1 MGIGAQCEL
10 KGTIEAVIGI
20 LPSIGMKV
28 LGESRQDRQEMRAI
42 RGVQLADRTAEE
54 EASLSYL
61 WITAAERGEV
71 DT

>member
-10 KGTIEAVIGI
+10 KGTIEAVIGT

-42 RGVQLADRTAEE
+42 RGVQSAGRTAEE
-54 EASLSYL
+54 EPSVSYL
-61 WITAAERGEV
+61 WTTAAERGEL

>member
-10 KGTIEAVIGI
+10 KGTIEAVIGT

-28 LGESRQDRQEMRAI
+28 LGESRQDRQEMRAV
-42 RGVQLADRTAEE
+42 RGVQSAEQPIKE
-54 EASLSYL
+54 PSVSYL
-61 WITAAERGEV
+61 WTTAAERGEL